1 MLSLLLI
8 LLLIYGFYIGAR
20 RGLAMEAF
28 YAVGY
33 AIFFCLALVS
43 FRGLGP
49 KFEMLVPYPSANL
62 GSEFA
67 FFSTKVG
74 MELDNAFYRA
84 FAFIFVCFI
93 GWIVIRFAGLY
104 MKKLTYFP
112 MYNDVNL
119 LSGGIIGFIV
129 TYITIFM
136 VLLLLAII
144 PVTGIQHALE
154 HSFIASTMIKSTPV
168 LTALLSNLWIG
179 AV

>member
-20 RGLAMEAF
+20 RGLAMETF

-119 LSGGIIGFIV
+119 LSGGIIGFVV

-136 VLLLLAII
+136 VLLLLAMI

-154 HSFIASTMIKSTPV
+154 HSFVASTMIKSTPV

>member
-33 AIFFCLALVS
+33 ALFFCLALVS
-43 FRGLGP
+43 FQGLGP
-49 KFEMLVPYPSANL
+49 KFEMIVPYPSANL

-93 GWIVIRFAGLY
+93 GWIVMRFIGLY
-104 MKKLTYFP
+104 FKRLTYFP
-112 MYNDVNL
+112 MYNDINI
-119 LSGGIIGFIV
+119 LSGGIIGLVV
-129 TYITIFM
+129 TYVTIFM
-136 VLLLLAII
+136 VLLLVAMI
-144 PVTGIQHALE
+144 PVPGIQHALQ
-154 HSFIASTMIKSTPV
+154 HSFIASAMIKDTPV
-168 LTALLSNLWIG
+168 LTSTLSHLWIG
-179 AV
+179 AI

>member
-136 VLLLLAII
+136 VLLLLAMI

>member
-43 FRGLGP
+43 FRGLGS

-136 VLLLLAII
+136 VLLLLAMI

>member
-20 RGLAMEAF
+20 RGLVMEAF

-33 AIFFCLALVS
+33 ALFFCLALVS
-43 FRGLGP
+43 YKALGL
-49 KFEMLVPYPSANL
+49 KFEMIVPYPSANL

-84 FAFIFVCFI
+84 FAFIFICFI
-93 GWIVIRFAGLY
+93 GWIIVRFVGLY
-104 MKKLTYFP
+104 FKRLTYFP

-129 TYITIFM
+129 TYVSIFM
-136 VLLLLAII
+136 VLLLVAMI
-144 PVTGIQHALE
+144 PVSGIQHALQ
-154 HSFIASTMIKSTPV
+154 HSFIASAMIRDTPV
-168 LTALLSNLWIG
+168 LTATLSHLWIG
-179 AV
+179 AA